1 MVYKNMNTVPLGTKM
16 KLKKTPKNLINLL
29 KEKKVK

>member
-1 MVYKNMNTVPLGTKM
+1 M

-29 KEKKVK
+29 KEKKVKQIFKDLKVWEK